1 MSHLHFDTNMK
12 FQLYFRSLVV
22 AVLLTSSVAYA
33 QQQPAALDPN
43 KPDEQLTKDEADI
56 RIKQFRE
63 ATASLETQFK
73 QGEEKFTTLTKKLA
87 ALQKAAADC
96 DSSFYALVNASKADV
111 DAFRQK
117 LGVLEGKVRELK
129 SLSDDALAEKDKQDQ
144 VRALENELNA
154 MRKEKIALL
163 PEFFNRIIAT
173 AKDIKGLYRE
183 KKKNTSSY
191 TVGTWAENRE
201 CLWNI
206 SARNEIYD
214 DAFLWPKIW
223 VANKGIIRNP
233 DIIYPGQEFQI
244 PAKADKTSEEV
255 KAERKYWRAK
265 RGSATGTN
273 TSTPPLKTGVNN

>member
-1 MSHLHFDTNMK
+1 MK
-12 FQLYFRSLVV
+12 FHSYLRSLLV
-22 AVLLTSSVAYA
+22 VLLVTSSVAYA

-43 KPDEQLTKDEADI
+43 KPDEQLTKDEADV

-63 ATASLETQFK
+63 TVTSLEAQMK
-73 QGEEKFTTLTKKLA
+73 QGDEKFNTATKKLA
-87 ALQKAAADC
+87 DLQKAAADC
-96 DSSFYALVNASKADV
+96 DNSFYALVNASKAEV
-111 DAFRQK
+111 DAFRQR

-129 SLSDDALAEKDKQDQ
+129 ALSDDALAEKDKQDQ

-183 KKKNTSSY
+183 KKKNTGSY

-223 VANKGIIRNP
+223 VANKSIIRNP

-244 PAKADKTSEEV
+244 PAKAEKTSDEV
-255 KAERKYWRAK
+255 KAERKYWRTK
-265 RGSATGTN
+265 RGAATGAN
-273 TSTPPLKTGVNN
+273 TTTQPLKTGVNN

>member
-1 MSHLHFDTNMK
+1 MK
-12 FQLYFRSLVV
+12 FHSYLRSILV
-22 AVLLTSSVAYA
+22 ALLVTSSAAYS

-43 KPDEQLTKDEADI
+43 KPDEQLTKDEADV

-63 ATASLETQFK
+63 TVTSLEAQMK
-73 QGEEKFTTLTKKLA
+73 QGDEKFNAATKKLA
-87 ALQKAAADC
+87 DLQKAAADC
-96 DSSFYALVNASKADV
+96 DESFYGLVNASKAEV
-111 DAFRQK
+111 DAFRQR

-129 SLSDDALAEKDKQDQ
+129 ALSDDALAEKDKQDQ

-183 KKKNTSSY
+183 KKKNTGSY

-244 PAKADKTSEEV
+244 PAKAEKTSEEV
-255 KAERKYWRAK
+255 KAERKYWRSK
-265 RGSATGTN
+265 RGAATGT
-273 TSTPPLKTGVNN
+273 STTTQPLKTGVNN

>member
-1 MSHLHFDTNMK
+1 MK
-12 FQLYFRSLVV
+12 FHSYLRSLLV
-22 AVLLTSSVAYA
+22 VLLVTSSVAYA

-43 KPDEQLTKDEADI
+43 KPDEQLTKDEADV

-63 ATASLETQFK
+63 TVTSLEAQMK
-73 QGEEKFTTLTKKLA
+73 QGDEKFNAATKKLA
-87 ALQKAAADC
+87 DLQKAAADC
-96 DSSFYALVNASKADV
+96 DNSFYALVNASKAEV
-111 DAFRQK
+111 DAFRQRF
-117 LGVLEGKVRELK
+117 GVLEGKVRELK
-129 SLSDDALAEKDKQDQ
+129 ALSDDALAEKDKQDQ

-183 KKKNTSSY
+183 KKKNTGSY

-223 VANKGIIRNP
+223 VANKSIIRNP

-244 PAKADKTSEEV
+244 PAKAEKTSEEV
-255 KAERKYWRAK
+255 KAERKYWRSK
-265 RGSATGTN
+265 RGATTGT
-273 TSTPPLKTGVNN
+273 STTTQPLKTGVNN